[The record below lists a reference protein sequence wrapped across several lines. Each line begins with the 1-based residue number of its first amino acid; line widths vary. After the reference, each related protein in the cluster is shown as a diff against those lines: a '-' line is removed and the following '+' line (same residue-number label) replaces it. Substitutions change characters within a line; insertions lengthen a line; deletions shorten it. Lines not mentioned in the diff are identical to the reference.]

1 MEDAFFK
8 TADRSFGFRFHGNP
22 LDRASER
29 REDAAIIAALRSRPD
44 ARTLLF
50 ARDMPILAK
59 GEPREPMFPMAT
71 VTALGGARLEVLL
84 GLEPAG
90 APVFAA
96 LLPDASWFHCRSIST
111 ACRGT

>member
-22 LDRASER
+22 LDRASDR
-29 REDAAIIAALRSRPD
+29 REDAAVIAALRSRPD

-59 GEPREPMFPMAT
+59 GDPREPMFPMAT

-96 LLPDASWFHCRSIST
+96 LR
-111 ACRGT
+111 R